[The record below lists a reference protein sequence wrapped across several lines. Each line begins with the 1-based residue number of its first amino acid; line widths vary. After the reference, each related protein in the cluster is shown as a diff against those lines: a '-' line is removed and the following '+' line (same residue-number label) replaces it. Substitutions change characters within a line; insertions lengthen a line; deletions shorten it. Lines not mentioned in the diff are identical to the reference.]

1 MGQLTQS
8 RFLLSIQFAL
18 GASNVRKFVK
28 KSLSATFLLVCA
40 FSSVG
45 HSREVEP
52 QRGKIMLEKM
62 CGRCHAVGA
71 RGRSPHIQAPPF
83 RTFSDE
89 TLYDENFAQRLH
101 KGLITGHPD
110 MPTFRFG
117 WDDAAEAVNYLKSI
131 QEHRKSK

>member
-1 MGQLTQS
+1 
-8 RFLLSIQFAL
+8 
-18 GASNVRKFVK
+18 VRKFVG
-28 KSLSATFLLVCA
+28 KSFCTTFLLVCA
-40 FSSVG
+40 FNTAG
-45 HSREVEP
+45 YAREHEP
-52 QRGKIMLEKM
+52 QRGKILLEKM

-71 RGRSPHIQAPPF
+71 TGRSRHSHAPPF

-89 TLYDENFAQRLH
+89 TLYDDNLVQRLH

-110 MPTFRFG
+110 MPTFRFN